1 MNKNKKLS
9 ALKDLISKR
18 RSRPQV
24 AQPKTVNTAVK
35 QPKVEATKVEAPKVE
50 EKPVEQP
57 QVEVAETPTAPIAEE
72 AQVEAQVETPVEVPQ
87 EEAPIAEAPAET
99 VEAEVKPKRRNRR
112 NREVENG

>member
-24 AQPKTVNTAVK
+24 AQPKSVQN
-35 QPKVEATKVEAPKVE
+35 KVEQPKVEAPKVE
-50 EKPVEQP
+50 APKAVEPVVEQP
-57 QVEVAETPTAPIAEE
+57 KVEEVAETPTAPI
-72 AQVEAQVETPVEVPQ
+72 
-87 EEAPIAEAPAET
+87 AET
-99 VEAEVKPKRRNRR
+99 VEAEVKPKRRNRK